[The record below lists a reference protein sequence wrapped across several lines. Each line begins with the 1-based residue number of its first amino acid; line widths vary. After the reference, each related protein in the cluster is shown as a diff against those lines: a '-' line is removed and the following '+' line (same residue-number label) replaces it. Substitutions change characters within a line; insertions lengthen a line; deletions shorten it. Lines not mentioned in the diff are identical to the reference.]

1 MNCPWLSFKIKIH
14 KGDNFIKEDGILAK
28 ELMTGDI
35 VMFDVEANSA
45 EEVIRLIADKMEAD
59 DRLIDK
65 EGYVQDVLAREASS
79 STAVGFSVATPHSKS
94 VHVKEPSLAFVR
106 LKNSMKWDDSEE
118 VDMVFQIGVPSPGQ
132 GDRHLEIL
140 AGLFRKV
147 MHDDFRESLAKATS
161 ADEVIQLIGL
171 V

>member
-1 MNCPWLSFKIKIH
+1 M
-14 KGDNFIKEDGILAK
+14 
-28 ELMTGDI
+28 
-35 VMFDVEANSA
+35 
-45 EEVIRLIADKMEAD
+45 DKD

-65 EGYVQDVLAREASS
+65 EGYVADVLAREASS

-106 LKNSMKWDDSEE
+106 LAKPMKWDDSEE

-147 MHDDFRESLAKATS
+147 MHDDFREQLANAKT
-161 ADEVIQLIGL
+161 ADEVIESYRRSLKPK
-171 V
+171 

>member
-1 MNCPWLSFKIKIH
+1 M
-14 KGDNFIKEDGILAK
+14 AK
-28 ELMTGDI
+28 ELMNEAI

-45 EEVIRLIADKMEAD
+45 EEVIRLIADAMDKD

-65 EGYVQDVLAREASS
+65 EGYVADVLAREASS
-79 STAVGFSVATPHSKS
+79 STAVGFSVATHHSKS

-106 LKNSMKWDDSEE
+106 LAKPMKWDDSEE

-147 MHDDFRESLAKATS
+147 MHDDFREQLANAKT
-161 ADEVIQLIGL
+161 ADEVINLIGA

>member
-1 MNCPWLSFKIKIH
+1 
-14 KGDNFIKEDGILAK
+14 
-28 ELMTGDI
+28 
-35 VMFDVEANSA
+35 VEASSA
-45 EEVIRLIADKMEAD
+45 EEVIRMIADAMD
-59 DRLIDK
+59 DDGRLIDK
-65 EGYVQDVLAREASS
+65 EGYIADVMAREASS

-106 LKNSMKWDDSEE
+106 LKNKMKWDDSEE

-147 MHDDFRESLAKATS
+147 MHDDFREDLANAKS
-161 ADEVIQLIGL
+161 AEDVIKLIGI

>member
-1 MNCPWLSFKIKIH
+1 MS
-14 KGDNFIKEDGILAK
+14 LAK
-28 ELMTGDI
+28 ELMSGEI
-35 VMFDVEANSA
+35 VMFDVEAESA
-45 EEVIRLIADKMEAD
+45 DEIIRLIADSMEKD
-59 DRLIDK
+59 GRLIDK
-65 EGYVQDVLAREASS
+65 DGYIADVKAREASS

-106 LKNSMKWDDSEE
+106 LAKPIKWDDAEE

-140 AGLFRKV
+140 AGLFRKI
-147 MHDDFRESLAKATS
+147 MHDDFREQLGNAKTAE
-161 ADEVIQLIGL
+161 EVIKLIGI